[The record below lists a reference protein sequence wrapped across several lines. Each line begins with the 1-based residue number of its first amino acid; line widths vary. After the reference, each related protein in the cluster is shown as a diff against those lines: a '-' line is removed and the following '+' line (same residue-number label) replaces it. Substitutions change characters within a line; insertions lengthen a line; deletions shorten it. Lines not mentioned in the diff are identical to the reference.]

1 MDTKKD
7 IGQFFKYNLNQMD
20 FTPNNEGWNKIEEE
34 LNQKKKKRRGF
45 FWLFLTAF
53 LAGSIFTLLLVYS
66 TNWMNSDFNNQKNSN
81 ATENNSNTSVS
92 SNLNTKNS
100 KSNNQNFIN
109 NSNNNIVNSTKESTS
124 ANNNQKNNNSENIE
138 LKNKSIS
145 NRDRVNNIFKNNNSN
160 SIKKNS
166 KKNSKKNFTNDAFK
180 FETNTNSKLL
190 AQKNKKQ
197 SKKKNNNSIN
207 GISIITD
214 LNDSSAKDIVGTNI
228 AQTESEIDTVK
239 TIIELQ
245 ETKDTLA
252 IAATSKNKKLEP
264 KKEKDSTEVKAKEK
278 TNSFIISPYYG
289 TGLFPKN
296 QVKGNFNSNNLVA
309 SKNEQYGVIFRW
321 MTSQHYGLQIGIG
334 YINTSTQTEI
344 EKNNSNTLVVN
355 DVNNNSGVTFPSTNK
370 LMMHHNLSMYE
381 IPLEF
386 YYKLSDKKIGFA
398 LSSGIS
404 HTIIKDNSVSIETAD
419 ETIKIG
425 SLESLT
431 KSNFTAN
438 FKFYSHYKFSDKLQF
453 EVYPSFQYQFL
464 NTIKSKEL
472 NSTIFSIR
480 AGIAYRF

>member
-1 MDTKKD
+1 MENNKEIRKIIKD
-7 IGQFFKYNLNQMD
+7 KLSNLNASPSD
-20 FTPNNEGWNKIEEE
+20 DLWNKIEEE
-34 LNQKKKKRRGF
+34 LNQKKKKRRALFWSF
-45 FWLFLTAF
+45 FTPF

-66 TNWMNSDFNNQKNSN
+66 TNWMNSDSNNQKNSN
-81 ATENNSNTSVS
+81 ATQNNSNTSSS
-92 SNLNTKNS
+92 SNLNIENS
-100 KSNNQNFIN
+100 KSNNQNFTN
-109 NSNNNIVNSTKESTS
+109 NSNNNIVNSTQESTS
-124 ANNNQKNNNSENIE
+124 ANNNQKNTTSENIE

-145 NRDRVNNIFKNNNSN
+145 NRNRVNSIFKNNNSN

-166 KKNSKKNFTNDAFK
+166 KKNFTNDAFK
-180 FETNTNSKLL
+180 FESNTNSKLSEH
-190 AQKNKKQ
+190 KNKKQ
-197 SKKKNNNSIN
+197 SKKKNYNPIN
-207 GISIITD
+207 EISIISD
-214 LNDSSAKDIVGTNI
+214 SNDFSVKDIIGTNI
-228 AQTESEIDTVK
+228 DQTESKIDTVI
-239 TIIELQ
+239 TIIALQ

-252 IAATSKNKKLEP
+252 IAATSKNKNKKLEP
-264 KKEKDSTEVKAKEK
+264 EKEKDSTEVKPKVK
-278 TNSFIISPYYG
+278 TNPFIVSSYYG

-321 MTSQHYGLQIGIG
+321 MTNQYYGLQIGIG

-344 EKNNSNTLVVN
+344 EKTNSNTLVFN

-404 HTIIKDNSVSIETAD
+404 HTIIKDNSVSIDTAD
-419 ETIKIG
+419 GTIKIG
-425 SLESLT
+425 SLESLN

-438 FKFYSHYKFSDKLQF
+438 LKFYSHYKFSDKLQF
-453 EVYPSFQYQFL
+453 EVYPSFQYQL
-464 NTIKSKEL
+464 LKTIKSKDL

-480 AGIAYRF
+480 AGIAYKF